1 MRDILLPATDR
12 AALFQVI
19 VVLVAMAM
27 TTTLVRRE
35 RALVLLSIGFF
46 MVVLGLMGM
55 RTLH

>member
-1 MRDILLPATDR
+1 MRDVLLPATDR
-12 AALFQVI
+12 AAVVQVI

-46 MVVLGLMGM
+46 MVVLGLMGT

>member
-46 MVVLGLMGM
+46 MVVLGLMGT